1 MIDPAS
7 LAFDIDGVVADTM
20 SLFLEIARDEF
31 QIDGIRYEDI
41 SCYDLAT
48 CTGLDARLIDAV
60 VERIL
65 DGSHAAPLNS
75 IDGASDVLTRIGNH
89 HSPLLFV
96 TARPHLGSIRDWM
109 LALVPVSPRAIEV
122 VATGSFANK
131 AEVLLEKNITSFV
144 EDRLDTCYRLQDA
157 GIKPIVFK
165 QPWNQEAH
173 PFVEVGSWKE
183 LEALIDF

>member
-20 SLFLEIARDEF
+20 ALFLEIARDVF

-41 SCYDLAT
+41 SCYDLAA
-48 CTGLDARLIDAV
+48 CTGLDQGLIDAV

-65 DGSHAAPLNS
+65 DGNYRAPLNS

-89 HSPLLFV
+89 HCPLLFV
-96 TARPHLGSIRDWM
+96 TARPYLGPIRDWM
-109 LALVPVSPRAIEV
+109 SALLPVSSGAIEV

-131 AEVLLEKNITSFV
+131 AEVLLEKNMTCFV
-144 EDRLDTCYRLQDA
+144 EDRLDTCYRLQAA
-157 GIKPIVFK
+157 GIRPIVFK
-165 QPWNQEAH
+165 QPWNREPH

-183 LEALIDF
+183 LEVLIDF